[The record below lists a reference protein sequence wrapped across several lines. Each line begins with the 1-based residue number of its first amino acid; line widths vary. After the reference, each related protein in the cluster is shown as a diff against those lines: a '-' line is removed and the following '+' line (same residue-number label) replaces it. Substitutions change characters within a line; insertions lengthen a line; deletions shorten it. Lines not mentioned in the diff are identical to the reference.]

1 MTTVRISGGTT
12 TVTIGSGATRRVTL
26 DQRTVAQISAN
37 RPRTVVASGSPAVAV
52 TSQPTNVTI
61 GSAMGAQGP
70 AGEQGPAGVSAAGA
84 VAPITFAYG
93 DATPATIFTAP
104 AAGLLTRV
112 RLLITEP
119 FNGDMPQIRIGV
131 NVNPDS
137 VMPAAGNDPVN
148 GGEFGRTPDLDLAEG
163 DIVVLRI
170 SPGFGSSTGAGTIL
184 LQFVQY

>member
-1 MTTVRISGGTT
+1 VTTVKISGGTT
-12 TVTIGSGATRRVTL
+12 RVTVGGATKRITL
-26 DQRTVAQISAN
+26 NRQTTAAIANN
-37 RPRTVVASGSPAVAV
+37 RPATKVTSRNMAVSVASGSPSVRV
-52 TSQPTNVTI
+52 